1 MAHHFTRV
9 VVTGLVLAG
18 LGAEPAAAA
27 TFHVYGL
34 GLNGAGCPNGWQ
46 AQAAPA
52 DRFRHGNFCSRWEIQ
67 SVRDGTALQQGAFA
81 GTSMFTGNG
90 ARFTGFSI
98 KSSGTA
104 QNGTFWQMAMC
115 ATPFASCQN
124 HFPKQGT
131 WTETETQLGSLA
143 PAGTPFHATHLWAGV
158 TCPNSSCADSVP
170 AGRAVQITHVE
181 SHAVVEDYTPPG
193 APSLSG
199 VSTGWNS
206 GQKQLRYSASD
217 AGSGVESATL
227 TVDGSL
233 HRTNTHA
240 CARLPTGGYTQPV
253 PCATVTNG
261 EFSLNEP
268 GQLAD
273 GRHTLAVTSRDAS
286 GEAGVSSQEFWVDN
300 NAPGHPIGLTVDGG
314 DGWRGTNDFSV
325 TWENPD
331 QGSGSAIAGAYYKV
345 GSAPTSPT
353 DGHAV
358 SGAGLS
364 TLSGLQVPRDGDWT
378 LYVWLVTKPETRT
391 TATRH
396 SGISASTPPPPHS
409 PSSMT
414 NQLRRRSG
422 SRPPTSTAGWSA
434 GRSRSGGAAS
444 STGSRSRRAGRG
456 RSSWR

>member
-1 MAHHFTRV
+1 MAHPVTRV

-18 LGAEPAAAA
+18 LGAEPAGAG

-46 AQAAPA
+46 AQTAPA
-52 DRFRHGNFCSRWEIQ
+52 DRFRQGNFCSRWEIQ

-81 GTSMFTGNG
+81 GTSMFTGAG

-131 WTETETQLGSLA
+131 WSETETQLGSLA

-158 TCPNSSCADSVP
+158 SCPNSSCADSVS
-170 AGRAVQITHVE
+170 AGRAVQVTHVE

-253 PCATVTNG
+253 PCATFTNG
-261 EFSLNEP
+261 EFTPERAGPARGRPPHPRGHVARRERRGRGLVAGVLGGQQRARAPDRARRRRRRWLARHERLLGDVGEP
-268 GQLAD
+268 GPGQRVADCGGVLQGWLCPDVAD
-273 GRHTLAVTSRDAS
+273 GRRTRSRAS
-286 GEAGVSSQEFWVDN
+286 G
-300 NAPGHPIGLTVDGG
+300 LT
-314 DGWRGTNDFSV
+314 R
-325 TWENPD
+325 
-331 QGSGSAIAGAYYKV
+331 I
-345 GSAPTSPT
+345 
-353 DGHAV
+353 
-358 SGAGLS
+358 
-364 TLSGLQVPRDGDWT
+364 
-378 LYVWLVTKPETRT
+378 
-391 TATRH
+391 
-396 SGISASTPPPPHS
+396 
-409 PSSMT
+409 
-414 NQLRRRSG
+414 
-422 SRPPTSTAGWSA
+422 
-434 GRSRSGGAAS
+434 
-444 STGSRSRRAGRG
+444 
-456 RSSWR
+456 